1 MSVKDKFYTAIYKWK
16 AQVFYYLHNKK
27 ISVSLEEEKY
37 FYVSIFFE
45 QVCNSKDKGFTDEGK
60 IIPDERRGPFDIGV
74 TLNRDFLRRDQRG
87 GCVQET
93 ITARLRTINQEYEA
107 RRKDVSNLQTNLYV
121 S

>member
-1 MSVKDKFYTAIYKWK
+1 MRRI
-16 AQVFYYLHNKK
+16 Q
-27 ISVSLEEEKY
+27 KY

-74 TLNRDFLRRDQRG
+74 TLNHDFLRRDQRG

>member
-1 MSVKDKFYTAIYKWK
+1 MRSI
-16 AQVFYYLHNKK
+16 
-27 ISVSLEEEKY
+27 EKY

-45 QVCNSKDKGFTDEGK
+45 QVCNSKDKGLTDEGE

-74 TLNRDFLRRDQRG
+74 TLNHDFLRRDQRG